1 LSSDGADTIPLSLV
15 REVAA
20 LGRRTRR
27 LRLVLAAL
35 VCAAA
40 AAAFLVAL
48 HTRSEGAAVLPN
60 GTNGIVVLDVSAS
73 ISSDTYARISTTLH
87 DLARS
92 HGRFGLVLFSDTA
105 YQTLPPGTPSANL
118 LPFARFFDVPPQASP
133 GLAPSLPPSPWSDSF
148 SAGTHISAGLQR
160 ALDVVTE
167 RHLRRPSVLLVSD
180 LDDDT
185 GDLQRLTDVA
195 LAYRH
200 AGIPLRVVGLNPA
213 PEDAHLVA
221 SLLSRPGD
229 LRLAR
234 LPGEGGTSFVAHSA
248 WPLAL
253 LTIAAGLLLGLF
265 VPLAD
270 RLRWRPA

>member
-1 LSSDGADTIPLSLV
+1 LTRADAIPLA
-15 REVAA
+15 RVADVGP

-35 VCAAA
+35 VCVVVAAA
-40 AAAFLVAL
+40 VVVAL
-48 HTRSEGAAVLPN
+48 RTRSDRVAVLPP
-60 GTNGIVVLDVSAS
+60 GTNAIVVLDVSAS
-73 ISSDTYARISTTLH
+73 ISSDTYARISATLH

-92 HGRFGLVLFSDTA
+92 HGRLGLVLFSDTA
-105 YQTLPPGTPSANL
+105 YQTLPPGTPSADL
-118 LPFARFFDVPPQASP
+118 LPFARFFSVPPQTGT
-133 GLAPSLPPSPWSDSF
+133 GLAPPLPPSPWSDAF
-148 SAGTHISAGLQR
+148 SAGTHISAGLQL
-160 ALDVVTE
+160 ALDVVSA

-200 AGIPLRVVGLNPA
+200 AGIPLRVVGLNPS

-221 SLLSRPGD
+221 SLLSRRSD

-234 LPGEGGTSFVAHSA
+234 LPGEGGASFAAHSA

-253 LTIAAGLLLGLF
+253 LTVAAGLVLALF